1 MATSQYNV
9 STVPDTYR
17 LPSQMD
23 LDERH
28 ISQSS
33 SNLHMALQMP
43 RTAAPAFDVPA
54 WPTFMTESWYQ
65 DSSPKATTAS
75 GQGITHGET
84 SMSLW
89 TAPFPANST
98 VSPTSSA
105 MFRSSSQLS
114 RLNQPSRASLNDTHP
129 ITKRQATY
137 YLHENK
143 FSHSFDTA
151 IFDVDISDAMVKLA
165 RMKYGLRLRRG
176 IIETNNREISL
187 DTMIYREGPLF
198 MENDTMAGFLL
209 ATSQDL
215 LQILAGLL
223 HHQDRASYNDATG
236 NMVLVVRGVY
246 CQLLSFYE
254 LFIEL
259 LTSRLERRSDPMVP
273 IPGFM
278 LNGEPVVGLN
288 AQGALFCN
296 TSLTLLERLET
307 LLGTGPNC
315 GEGLLSAA
323 QVEELWDMLDT
334 SVGMASDNG
343 IMRPGDIQKLF
354 AQVRAVLEKVSIVAS

>member
-1 MATSQYNV
+1 
-9 STVPDTYR
+9 
-17 LPSQMD
+17 
-23 LDERH
+23 
-28 ISQSS
+28 
-33 SNLHMALQMP
+33 
-43 RTAAPAFDVPA
+43 
-54 WPTFMTESWYQ
+54 
-65 DSSPKATTAS
+65 
-75 GQGITHGET
+75 
-84 SMSLW
+84 
-89 TAPFPANST
+89 
-98 VSPTSSA
+98 
-105 MFRSSSQLS
+105 
-114 RLNQPSRASLNDTHP
+114 
-129 ITKRQATY
+129 
-137 YLHENK
+137 
-143 FSHSFDTA
+143 
-151 IFDVDISDAMVKLA
+151 MVKLA